1 MHLGEV
7 LNSKDDPTFPTPRSN
22 WTVALDGGDDDLD
35 QDMINE
41 MDLDGPECVLD
52 RLIDLSLGKIHR
64 LQTAQRKDEHK
75 RVLVVSTLH
84 RLLLQKMESLQA
96 ELALEESTAMIE
108 DTDEMSLGDVT
119 PKQEAAIILNRIL
132 QEKIGCLGYNRTVK
146 IWVEAPR
153 NPGQNTTISMPQRGG
168 RKVKQPGKDEFKM
181 ESNSAAPSEREP
193 ATL

>member
-1 MHLGEV
+1 MHLGEI
-7 LNSKDDPTFPTPRSN
+7 LNSKDDPTFQTARGSN
-22 WTVALDGGDDDLD
+22 WSVDLDGGDDDLD
-35 QDMINE
+35 QE
-41 MDLDGPECVLD
+41 MMDGMNLNGSESVLD

-64 LQTAQRKDEHK
+64 LQTAPRKDEHK

-84 RLLLQKMESLQA
+84 RLLLQKMEALQA
-96 ELALEESTAMIE
+96 ELALEESTAMIDDVNE
-108 DTDEMSLGDVT
+108 FAPEVT

-168 RKVKQPGKDEFKM
+168 RKAKQPGKDEYKM